1 MVCVVVVVGHEVLG
15 SNCLAGSGS
24 ALKKAE
30 MAASQ
35 QPPYS
40 PRREELYYC
49 VPGAA
54 IATGHDTCTVW

>member
-1 MVCVVVVVGHEVLG
+1 MVCMAVVVGHEAPG

-24 ALKKAE
+24 APKGGE

-40 PRREELYYC
+40 PRGEDC